1 MNNVVSLKGCVTFNS
16 NINNRGIFA
25 KCGIGYS
32 NYENDIYERGT
43 IVFLTNNNANN
54 ANIDIAN
61 DVRMSIDSVGN
72 VGIGTSTSTTE
83 KLIVDGN
90 VKITNGYLLTCN
102 ITANAV
108 SALNLSGIGSNIR
121 RIHASNITDGIL
133 PFARGG
139 IGTNSLQD
147 GRLLVGASIGTGTSF
162 ATQSPYLAWN
172 NAIVAFSTSNI
183 LATGNVGIGTTISDL
198 NKLDVNGNI
207 NISSGSKF
215 KIGGVNLSYSHL
227 EGVPT
232 TPINNG
238 GDNLTSNFVIS
249 TSNNLFTDYV
259 LRDNFTSNFV
269 RSSSNILVT
278 DYVLRDNF
286 TSNFIRGSSNIL
298 FSDYVERDNFT
309 SNFIRSSSNILFS
322 DYVARITSL
331 ASSSTSVWTISGTN
345 IYNNNSANVGI
356 GTSEPSAYKLQVA
369 GSIGSLGDITAS
381 YSDER
386 LKDITEYIDDV
397 LPILNNIKVFRYN
410 CNDVAEKYGYDK
422 NKKELGLSAQEIQ
435 KYYPELVCLAPFDS
449 IYDSETQQ
457 TISKSGEDY
466 LTLNYERLVPVLLQ
480 AIKELNNKY
489 EALEEKYSKLDSNPT
504 AI

>member
-32 NYENDIYERGT
+32 NYENDIYERGS

-147 GRLLVGASIGTGTSF
+147 GRLLVGASIGSGTSF

-269 RSSSNILVT
+269 RSSSNILFT

-286 TSNFIRGSSNIL
+286 TSNFVIS
-298 FSDYVERDNFT
+298 T
-309 SNFIRSSSNILFS
+309 SNNFNSKRLNRCFRKYRGFLF
-322 DYVARITSL
+322 
-331 ASSSTSVWTISGTN
+331 
-345 IYNNNSANVGI
+345 
-356 GTSEPSAYKLQVA
+356 
-369 GSIGSLGDITAS
+369 
-381 YSDER
+381 
-386 LKDITEYIDDV
+386 
-397 LPILNNIKVFRYN
+397 
-410 CNDVAEKYGYDK
+410 
-422 NKKELGLSAQEIQ
+422 
-435 KYYPELVCLAPFDS
+435 
-449 IYDSETQQ
+449 
-457 TISKSGEDY
+457 
-466 LTLNYERLVPVLLQ
+466 
-480 AIKELNNKY
+480 
-489 EALEEKYSKLDSNPT
+489 
-504 AI
+504 

>member
-1 MNNVVSLKGCVTFNS
+1 MNNIVSLKGCVTFNS

-32 NYENDIYERGT
+32 NYENDIHERGS

-72 VGIGTSTSTTE
+72 VGIGTQTSTIE
-83 KLIVDGN
+83 KLIINGN
-90 VKITNGYLLTCN
+90 VKISNGNLLTCN
-102 ITANAV
+102 ITTDAI
-108 SALNLSGIGSNIR
+108 SSLNFSGIGSNIR

-133 PFARGG
+133 PFSRGG

-147 GRLLVGASIGTGTSF
+147 GQLLVGSSIGTGTSF
-162 ATQSPYLAWN
+162 ATQSPYLTWN
-172 NAIVAFSTSNI
+172 NTIVAFSTSNI
-183 LATGNVGIGTTISDL
+183 LATGSVGIGTTISNL

-232 TPINNG
+232 TPVNNNN
-238 GDNLTSNFVIS
+238 DNFTSNFVIS

-259 LRDNFTSNFV
+259 LRDNFTSNFI
-269 RSSSNILVT
+269 RSSSNNLFT
-278 DYVLRDNF
+278 DYVLRINSISSDTN
-286 TSNFIRGSSNIL
+286 TKSQWLSIGS
-298 FSDYVERDNFT
+298 D
-309 SNFIRSSSNILFS
+309 
-322 DYVARITSL
+322 
-331 ASSSTSVWTISGTN
+331 
-345 IYNNNSANVGI
+345 IYNSNLGNVGI
-356 GTSEPSAYKLQVA
+356 GTDNPLAYKLTVN
-369 GSIGSLGDITAS
+369 GSIGASENIVAS

-410 CNDVAEKYGYDK
+410 CNDIAEKYGYDK

-449 IYDSETQQ
+449 IYDSETQK

-489 EALEEKYSKLDSNPT
+489 KALEEKYSKLDTKPT

>member
-32 NYENDIYERGT
+32 NYKNDIYERGS

-147 GRLLVGASIGTGTSF
+147 GRLLVGASIGSGTSF

-249 TSNNLFTDYV
+249 TSSNLFTDYV

-269 RSSSNILVT
+269 RSSSNILFT
-278 DYVLRDNF
+278 DYVSRI
-286 TSNFIRGSSNIL
+286 NFIASDANTKSKWLSLGS
-298 FSDYVERDNFT
+298 D
-309 SNFIRSSSNILFS
+309 
-322 DYVARITSL
+322 
-331 ASSSTSVWTISGTN
+331 
-345 IYNNNSANVGI
+345 IYNNNLGNVGI
-356 GTSEPSAYKLQVA
+356 GTDNPAAYKLTVN
-369 GSIGSLGDITAS
+369 GSIGASENIVAS

-410 CNDVAEKYGYDK
+410 CNDVAEKYGYNK

-489 EALEEKYSKLDSNPT
+489 EALEEKYSKLYSNPT

>member
-32 NYENDIYERGT
+32 NYENDIYERGS

-72 VGIGTSTSTTE
+72 VGIGTLTSTTE

-147 GRLLVGASIGTGTSF
+147 GRLLVGASIGSGTSF

-259 LRDNFTSNFV
+259 SR
-269 RSSSNILVT
+269 I
-278 DYVLRDNF
+278 
-286 TSNFIRGSSNIL
+286 NFIASDANTKSKWLSLGS
-298 FSDYVERDNFT
+298 D
-309 SNFIRSSSNILFS
+309 
-322 DYVARITSL
+322 
-331 ASSSTSVWTISGTN
+331 
-345 IYNNNSANVGI
+345 IYNNNLGNVGI
-356 GTSEPSAYKLQVA
+356 GTDNPAAYKLTVN
-369 GSIGSLGDITAS
+369 GSIGASENIVAS

-410 CNDVAEKYGYDK
+410 CNDVAEKYGYNK

-489 EALEEKYSKLDSNPT
+489 EALEEKYSKLYSNPT

>member
-32 NYENDIYERGT
+32 NYENDIYERGS

-147 GRLLVGASIGTGTSF
+147 GRLLVGASIGSGTSF

-238 GDNLTSNFVIS
+238 GTTGDNFTSNFVIS

-269 RSSSNILVT
+269 ISTSNNLFT

-286 TSNFIRGSSNIL
+286 TSNFVI
-298 FSDYVERDNFT
+298 
-309 SNFIRSSSNILFS
+309 SSSNILFT
-322 DYVARITSL
+322 DYVSRITSL

-369 GSIGSLGDITAS
+369 GSIGASENIVAS

>member
-32 NYENDIYERGT
+32 NYKNDIYERGS

-72 VGIGTSTSTTE
+72 VGIGTLTSTTE

-147 GRLLVGASIGTGTSF
+147 GRLLVGASIGSGTSF

-269 RSSSNILVT
+269 ISTSNNLFT
-278 DYVLRDNF
+278 DYVSRI
-286 TSNFIRGSSNIL
+286 NFIASDANTKSKWLSLGS
-298 FSDYVERDNFT
+298 D
-309 SNFIRSSSNILFS
+309 
-322 DYVARITSL
+322 
-331 ASSSTSVWTISGTN
+331 
-345 IYNNNSANVGI
+345 IYNNNLGNVGI
-356 GTSEPSAYKLQVA
+356 GTDNPAAYKLTVN
-369 GSIGSLGDITAS
+369 GSIGASENIVAS

-410 CNDVAEKYGYDK
+410 CNDVAEKYGYNK

-489 EALEEKYSKLDSNPT
+489 EALEEKYSKLYSNPT

>member
-32 NYENDIYERGT
+32 NYENDIYERGS

-147 GRLLVGASIGTGTSF
+147 GRLLVGASIGSGTSF

-172 NAIVAFSTSNI
+172 NTIVAFSTSNI

-269 RSSSNILVT
+269 ISTSNNLFT
-278 DYVLRDNF
+278 DYVSRI
-286 TSNFIRGSSNIL
+286 NFIASDANTKSKWLSLGS
-298 FSDYVERDNFT
+298 D
-309 SNFIRSSSNILFS
+309 
-322 DYVARITSL
+322 
-331 ASSSTSVWTISGTN
+331 
-345 IYNNNSANVGI
+345 IYNNNLGNVGI
-356 GTSEPSAYKLQVA
+356 GTDNPAAYKLTVN
-369 GSIGSLGDITAS
+369 GSIGASENIVAS

-410 CNDVAEKYGYDK
+410 CNDVAEKYGYNK

-489 EALEEKYSKLDSNPT
+489 EALEEKYSKLYSNPT

>member
-32 NYENDIYERGT
+32 NYENDIYERGS

-102 ITANAV
+102 ITANSV

-147 GRLLVGASIGTGTSF
+147 GRLLVGASIGSGTSF

-238 GDNLTSNFVIS
+238 GTTGDNLTSNFVIS

-269 RSSSNILVT
+269 RSSSNILFT
-278 DYVLRDNF
+278 DYVSRIN
-286 TSNFIRGSSNIL
+286 SI
-298 FSDYVERDNFT
+298 
-309 SNFIRSSSNILFS
+309 SSSANTKSKWLSSGS
-322 DYVARITSL
+322 D
-331 ASSSTSVWTISGTN
+331 
-345 IYNNNSANVGI
+345 IYNSNLGNVGI
-356 GTSEPSAYKLQVA
+356 GTDNPAAYKLTVN
-369 GSIGSLGDITAS
+369 GSIGASENIVAS

>member
-32 NYENDIYERGT
+32 NYENDIYERGS

-232 TPINNG
+232 

-269 RSSSNILVT
+269 RSSSNILFT
-278 DYVLRDNF
+278 DYVSRI
-286 TSNFIRGSSNIL
+286 NFIASDANTKSKWLSSGS
-298 FSDYVERDNFT
+298 D
-309 SNFIRSSSNILFS
+309 
-322 DYVARITSL
+322 
-331 ASSSTSVWTISGTN
+331 
-345 IYNNNSANVGI
+345 IYNSNLGNVGI
-356 GTSEPSAYKLQVA
+356 GTDNPAAYKLTVN
-369 GSIGSLGDITAS
+369 GSIGASENIVAS

>member
-1 MNNVVSLKGCVTFNS
+1 
-16 NINNRGIFA
+16 
-25 KCGIGYS
+25 
-32 NYENDIYERGT
+32 
-43 IVFLTNNNANN
+43 
-54 ANIDIAN
+54 
-61 DVRMSIDSVGN
+61 
-72 VGIGTSTSTTE
+72 
-83 KLIVDGN
+83 
-90 VKITNGYLLTCN
+90 
-102 ITANAV
+102 
-108 SALNLSGIGSNIR
+108 
-121 RIHASNITDGIL
+121 
-133 PFARGG
+133 
-139 IGTNSLQD
+139 
-147 GRLLVGASIGTGTSF
+147 
-162 ATQSPYLAWN
+162 
-172 NAIVAFSTSNI
+172 
-183 LATGNVGIGTTISDL
+183 
-198 NKLDVNGNI
+198 
-207 NISSGSKF
+207 
-215 KIGGVNLSYSHL
+215 
-227 EGVPT
+227 
-232 TPINNG
+232 
-238 GDNLTSNFVIS
+238 
-249 TSNNLFTDYV
+249 
-259 LRDNFTSNFV
+259 
-269 RSSSNILVT
+269 
-278 DYVLRDNF
+278 
-286 TSNFIRGSSNIL
+286 
-298 FSDYVERDNFT
+298 
-309 SNFIRSSSNILFS
+309 LFS

>member
-32 NYENDIYERGT
+32 NYENDIYERGS

-102 ITANAV
+102 ITANSV

-147 GRLLVGASIGTGTSF
+147 GRLLVGASIGSGTSF

-238 GDNLTSNFVIS
+238 GTTGDNLTSNFVIS

-269 RSSSNILVT
+269 RSSSNILFT
-278 DYVLRDNF
+278 DYVSRI
-286 TSNFIRGSSNIL
+286 NFIASDANTKSKWLSSGS
-298 FSDYVERDNFT
+298 D
-309 SNFIRSSSNILFS
+309 
-322 DYVARITSL
+322 
-331 ASSSTSVWTISGTN
+331 
-345 IYNNNSANVGI
+345 IYNSNLGNVGI
-356 GTSEPSAYKLQVA
+356 GTDNPAAYKLTVN
-369 GSIGSLGDITAS
+369 GSIGASENIVAS

>member
-1 MNNVVSLKGCVTFNS
+1 
-16 NINNRGIFA
+16 
-25 KCGIGYS
+25 
-32 NYENDIYERGT
+32 
-43 IVFLTNNNANN
+43 
-54 ANIDIAN
+54 
-61 DVRMSIDSVGN
+61 MSIDSVGN

-238 GDNLTSNFVIS
+238 GTTSKW
-249 TSNNLFTDYV
+249 L
-259 LRDNFTSNFV
+259 
-269 RSSSNILVT
+269 SS
-278 DYVLRDNF
+278 
-286 TSNFIRGSSNIL
+286 GS
-298 FSDYVERDNFT
+298 D
-309 SNFIRSSSNILFS
+309 
-322 DYVARITSL
+322 
-331 ASSSTSVWTISGTN
+331 
-345 IYNNNSANVGI
+345 IYNSNLGNVGI
-356 GTSEPSAYKLQVA
+356 GTDNPAAYKLTVN
-369 GSIGSLGDITAS
+369 GSIGASENIVAS

>member
-32 NYENDIYERGT
+32 NYENDIYERGS

-102 ITANAV
+102 ITANSV

-139 IGTNSLQD
+139 IGTNSLQE
-147 GRLLVGASIGTGTSF
+147 GRLLVGASIGSGTSF

-238 GDNLTSNFVIS
+238 GTTGDNLTSNFVIS

-269 RSSSNILVT
+269 RSSSNILFT
-278 DYVLRDNF
+278 DYVSRIN
-286 TSNFIRGSSNIL
+286 SI
-298 FSDYVERDNFT
+298 
-309 SNFIRSSSNILFS
+309 SSSANTKSKWLSSGS
-322 DYVARITSL
+322 D
-331 ASSSTSVWTISGTN
+331 
-345 IYNNNSANVGI
+345 IYNSNLGNVGI
-356 GTSEPSAYKLQVA
+356 GTDNPAAYKLTVN
-369 GSIGSLGDITAS
+369 GSIGASENIVAS

>member
-32 NYENDIYERGT
+32 NYKNDIYERGS

-72 VGIGTSTSTTE
+72 VGIGTLTSTTE

-147 GRLLVGASIGTGTSF
+147 GRLLVGASIGSGTSF

-269 RSSSNILVT
+269 RSSSNILFT

-286 TSNFIRGSSNIL
+286 TSNFVISTSNNL
-298 FSDYVERDNFT
+298 FTDYVSRI
-309 SNFIRSSSNILFS
+309 NFIAS
-322 DYVARITSL
+322 DANTKSKWLSL
-331 ASSSTSVWTISGTN
+331 GSD
-345 IYNNNSANVGI
+345 IYNNNLGNVGI
-356 GTSEPSAYKLQVA
+356 GTDNPAAYKLTVN
-369 GSIGSLGDITAS
+369 GSIGASENIVAS

-410 CNDVAEKYGYDK
+410 CNDVAEKYGYNK

>member
-32 NYENDIYERGT
+32 NYENDIYERGS

-238 GDNLTSNFVIS
+238 GTTSKW
-249 TSNNLFTDYV
+249 L
-259 LRDNFTSNFV
+259 
-269 RSSSNILVT
+269 SS
-278 DYVLRDNF
+278 
-286 TSNFIRGSSNIL
+286 GS
-298 FSDYVERDNFT
+298 D
-309 SNFIRSSSNILFS
+309 
-322 DYVARITSL
+322 
-331 ASSSTSVWTISGTN
+331 
-345 IYNNNSANVGI
+345 IYNSNLGNVGI
-356 GTSEPSAYKLQVA
+356 GTDNPAAYKLTVN
-369 GSIGSLGDITAS
+369 GSIGASENIVAS

>member
-32 NYENDIYERGT
+32 NYENDIYERGS

-147 GRLLVGASIGTGTSF
+147 GRLLVGASIGSGTSF

-238 GDNLTSNFVIS
+238 GTTGDNLTSNFVIS

-269 RSSSNILVT
+269 RSSSNILFT
-278 DYVLRDNF
+278 DYVSRIN
-286 TSNFIRGSSNIL
+286 SI
-298 FSDYVERDNFT
+298 
-309 SNFIRSSSNILFS
+309 SSSANTKSKWLSSGS
-322 DYVARITSL
+322 D
-331 ASSSTSVWTISGTN
+331 
-345 IYNNNSANVGI
+345 IYNSNLGNVGI
-356 GTSEPSAYKLQVA
+356 GTDNPAAYKLTVN
-369 GSIGSLGDITAS
+369 GSIGASENIVAS

-449 IYDSETQQ
+449 IYDSETQK

>member
-1 MNNVVSLKGCVTFNS
+1 MNNIVSLKGCVTFNS

-32 NYENDIYERGT
+32 NYGNDIHERGS

-72 VGIGTSTSTTE
+72 VGIGTQTSTVE
-83 KLIVDGN
+83 KLIINGN
-90 VKITNGYLLTCN
+90 VKISNGNLLTCN
-102 ITANAV
+102 ITTDAI
-108 SALNLSGIGSNIR
+108 SSLNFNGIGSNIR

-133 PFARGG
+133 PFSRGG
-139 IGTNSLQD
+139 IGTNSLHD
-147 GRLLVGASIGTGTSF
+147 GRLLVGASIGSGTSF

-172 NAIVAFSTSNI
+172 NTIVAFSTSNI

-232 TPINNG
+232 TPVNNNS
-238 GDNLTSNFVIS
+238 DNLTSNFVIS

-259 LRDNFTSNFV
+259 LRDNFTSNFI
-269 RSSSNILVT
+269 RGSSNILFT

-286 TSNFIRGSSNIL
+286 TCNFVRSTSNNL
-298 FSDYVERDNFT
+298 FTDYVSRIN
-309 SNFIRSSSNILFS
+309 SISSDANTKSQWLSIGS
-322 DYVARITSL
+322 H
-331 ASSSTSVWTISGTN
+331 
-345 IYNNNSANVGI
+345 IYNSNLGNVGI
-356 GTSEPSAYKLQVA
+356 GTDNPLAYKLTVN
-369 GSIGSLGDITAS
+369 GSIGASENIVAS

-449 IYDSETQQ
+449 IYDSETQK

-489 EALEEKYSKLDSNPT
+489 EALEEKYSKLDTKPT

>member
-32 NYENDIYERGT
+32 NYENDIYERGS

-147 GRLLVGASIGTGTSF
+147 GRLLVGASIGSGTSF

-269 RSSSNILVT
+269 ISTSNNLFT

-286 TSNFIRGSSNIL
+286 TSNFVI
-298 FSDYVERDNFT
+298 
-309 SNFIRSSSNILFS
+309 SSSNILFT
-322 DYVARITSL
+322 DYVSRITSL

-369 GSIGSLGDITAS
+369 GSIGASENIVAS

-489 EALEEKYSKLDSNPT
+489 EALEEKYSKLYSNPT

>member
-32 NYENDIYERGT
+32 NYENDIYERGS

-147 GRLLVGASIGTGTSF
+147 GRLLVGASIGSGTSF

-172 NAIVAFSTSNI
+172 NTIVAFSTSNI

-269 RSSSNILVT
+269 RSSSNILFT
-278 DYVLRDNF
+278 DYVSRI
-286 TSNFIRGSSNIL
+286 NFIASDANTKSQWLSSGS
-298 FSDYVERDNFT
+298 D
-309 SNFIRSSSNILFS
+309 
-322 DYVARITSL
+322 
-331 ASSSTSVWTISGTN
+331 
-345 IYNNNSANVGI
+345 IYNSNLGNVGI
-356 GTSEPSAYKLQVA
+356 GTDNPTAYKLTVN
-369 GSIGSLGDITAS
+369 GSIGASENIVAS

-410 CNDVAEKYGYDK
+410 CNDVAEKYGYNK

-489 EALEEKYSKLDSNPT
+489 EALEEKYSKLYSNPT

>member
-32 NYENDIYERGT
+32 NYENDIYERGS

-238 GDNLTSNFVIS
+238 GTTGDNLTSNFVIS

-269 RSSSNILVT
+269 RSSSNILFT
-278 DYVLRDNF
+278 DYVLRIN
-286 TSNFIRGSSNIL
+286 SI
-298 FSDYVERDNFT
+298 
-309 SNFIRSSSNILFS
+309 SSSANTKSKWLSSGS
-322 DYVARITSL
+322 D
-331 ASSSTSVWTISGTN
+331 
-345 IYNNNSANVGI
+345 IYNSNLGNVGI
-356 GTSEPSAYKLQVA
+356 GTDNPAAYKLTVN
-369 GSIGSLGDITAS
+369 GSIGASENIVAS

>member
-32 NYENDIYERGT
+32 NYENDIYERGS

-147 GRLLVGASIGTGTSF
+147 GRLLVGASIGSGTSF

-172 NAIVAFSTSNI
+172 NTIVAFSTSNI

-269 RSSSNILVT
+269 RSSSNILFT
-278 DYVLRDNF
+278 DYVSRI
-286 TSNFIRGSSNIL
+286 NFIASDANTKSKWLSLGS
-298 FSDYVERDNFT
+298 D
-309 SNFIRSSSNILFS
+309 
-322 DYVARITSL
+322 
-331 ASSSTSVWTISGTN
+331 
-345 IYNNNSANVGI
+345 IYNNNLGNVGI
-356 GTSEPSAYKLQVA
+356 GTDNPAAYKLTVN
-369 GSIGSLGDITAS
+369 GSIGASENIVAS

-410 CNDVAEKYGYDK
+410 CNDVAEKYGYNK

-489 EALEEKYSKLDSNPT
+489 EALEEKYSKLYSNPT

>member
-32 NYENDIYERGT
+32 NYENDIYERGS

-72 VGIGTSTSTTE
+72 VGIGTLTSTTE

-147 GRLLVGASIGTGTSF
+147 GRLLVGASIGSGTSF

-269 RSSSNILVT
+269 RSSSNILFT

-286 TSNFIRGSSNIL
+286 TSNFVISTSNNL
-298 FSDYVERDNFT
+298 FTDYVSRI
-309 SNFIRSSSNILFS
+309 NFIAS
-322 DYVARITSL
+322 DANTKSKWLSL
-331 ASSSTSVWTISGTN
+331 GSD
-345 IYNNNSANVGI
+345 IYNNNLGNVGI
-356 GTSEPSAYKLQVA
+356 GTDNPAAYKLTVN
-369 GSIGSLGDITAS
+369 GSIGASENIVAS

-410 CNDVAEKYGYDK
+410 CNDVAEKYGYNK

-489 EALEEKYSKLDSNPT
+489 EALEEKYSKLYSNPT

>member
-32 NYENDIYERGT
+32 NYENDIYERGS

-147 GRLLVGASIGTGTSF
+147 GRLLVGASIGSGTSF

-269 RSSSNILVT
+269 RSSSNILFT

-286 TSNFIRGSSNIL
+286 TSNFVISTSNNL
-298 FSDYVERDNFT
+298 FTDYVSRI
-309 SNFIRSSSNILFS
+309 NFIAS
-322 DYVARITSL
+322 DANTKSKWLSL
-331 ASSSTSVWTISGTN
+331 GSD
-345 IYNNNSANVGI
+345 IYNNNLGNVGI
-356 GTSEPSAYKLQVA
+356 GTDNPAAYKLTVN
-369 GSIGSLGDITAS
+369 GSIGASENIVAS

-410 CNDVAEKYGYDK
+410 CNDVAEKYGYNK

-489 EALEEKYSKLDSNPT
+489 EALEEKYSKLYSNPT

>member
-32 NYENDIYERGT
+32 NYTNDIYERGS
-43 IVFLTNNNANN
+43 IVFLTNNEANT

-61 DVRMSIDSVGN
+61 DVRMSIDSLGN

-83 KLIVDGN
+83 KLIVDG
-90 VKITNGYLLTCN
+90 
-102 ITANAV
+102 
-108 SALNLSGIGSNIR
+108 S
-121 RIHASNITDGIL
+121 
-133 PFARGG
+133 
-139 IGTNSLQD
+139 
-147 GRLLVGASIGTGTSF
+147 
-162 ATQSPYLAWN
+162 
-172 NAIVAFSTSNI
+172 
-183 LATGNVGIGTTISDL
+183 
-198 NKLDVNGNI
+198 I
-207 NISSGSKF
+207 NIKAGSKF
-215 KIGGVNLSYSHL
+215 KIGGVNLSYYHL
-227 EGVPT
+227 EGIPENS
-232 TPINNG
+232 INN
-238 GDNLTSNFVIS
+238 NISNFVIT
-249 TSNNLFTDYV
+249 TSNNLFSDYILRDNFTSNFIRNTSNNMFSDYV
-259 LRDNFTSNFV
+259 VRDNFTSNLIRSSSNHLFGDYVVRDNFTSNFV
-269 RSSSNILVT
+269 RSTSNNLFI
-278 DYVLRDNF
+278 DYVSRINSIASDANTNSQWLSSGSDIYN
-286 TSNFIRGSSNIL
+286 SNFG
-298 FSDYVERDNFT
+298 
-309 SNFIRSSSNILFS
+309 
-322 DYVARITSL
+322 
-331 ASSSTSVWTISGTN
+331 
-345 IYNNNSANVGI
+345 NVGI
-356 GTSEPSAYKLQVA
+356 GTDNPTSYKLTVN
-369 GSIGSLGDITAS
+369 GSIGASENIVAS

>member
-32 NYENDIYERGT
+32 NYENDIYERGS

-147 GRLLVGASIGTGTSF
+147 GRLLVGASIGSGTSF

-238 GDNLTSNFVIS
+238 GTTGDNLTSNFVIS

-269 RSSSNILVT
+269 RSSSNILFT
-278 DYVLRDNF
+278 DYVSRIN
-286 TSNFIRGSSNIL
+286 SI
-298 FSDYVERDNFT
+298 
-309 SNFIRSSSNILFS
+309 SSSANTKSKWLSSGS
-322 DYVARITSL
+322 D
-331 ASSSTSVWTISGTN
+331 
-345 IYNNNSANVGI
+345 IYNSNLGNVGI
-356 GTSEPSAYKLQVA
+356 GTDNPAAYKLTVN
-369 GSIGSLGDITAS
+369 GSIGASENIVAS

>member
-32 NYENDIYERGT
+32 NYENDIYERGS

-238 GDNLTSNFVIS
+238 GTTGDNLTSNFVIS

-269 RSSSNILVT
+269 RSSCNILVT
-278 DYVLRDNF
+278 
-286 TSNFIRGSSNIL
+286 
-298 FSDYVERDNFT
+298 DYVERDNFT
-309 SNFIRSSSNILFS
+309 SNFVRSSSNILFT
-322 DYVARITSL
+322 DYVSRINSI
-331 ASSSTSVWTISGTN
+331 SSSANTKSKWLSSGSD
-345 IYNNNSANVGI
+345 IYNSNLGNVGI
-356 GTSEPSAYKLQVA
+356 GTDNPAAYKLTVN
-369 GSIGSLGDITAS
+369 GSIGASENIVAS